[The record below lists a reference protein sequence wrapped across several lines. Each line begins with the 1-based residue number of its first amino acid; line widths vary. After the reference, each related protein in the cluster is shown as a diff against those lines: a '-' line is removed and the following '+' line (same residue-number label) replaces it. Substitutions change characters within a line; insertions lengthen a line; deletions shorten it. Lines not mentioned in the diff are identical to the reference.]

1 MNEGSWP
8 ARFQDVRPVGEGSQG
23 TVWRAFDTA
32 LGREV
37 ALKTSRS
44 ADPLQLAL
52 LKGEFRLVQEL
63 QHPGVVVP
71 LEVLAE
77 GETVWVVLPFV
88 DGQTLD
94 QWAGVLGD
102 EPAAARWARLRATIL
117 LVIDAVAALHEAG
130 MCHGD
135 LKPSNVLVDAHGAP
149 HLLDFGLAN
158 DTRRPAS
165 PQAIWGGTFAY
176 QAPEILAGDPPSPA
190 GDLYALGVLVA
201 ETTLGRRPDPFCS
214 PPWRPKSGDPEEL
227 TALLGGLLV
236 RGPAHR
242 RPASEILADLGGKTA
257 VAPIPFVGR
266 TTELA
271 QLRAAAQQAIRAP
284 APHVVRLQGA
294 SGIGKSGLLHEFAGQ
309 LEDAWS
315 VLWGRA
321 HALDHVPYNALDEI
335 LQQLA
340 LRIPAAYAVGA
351 DVGAVFTAF
360 RTAATEGP
368 AAAQPDARR
377 RSAFRGIVE
386 LISAMA
392 RLRPLALVVDDVQ
405 WADGPSSELLAAI
418 VEQAAGPLLVV
429 VAHRPSDTPP
439 VVQRLEAWANAG
451 RLTLSLDI
459 GPLQPD
465 DATELWHAL
474 GGGALAP
481 DGPDAG
487 HPLFLR
493 TLAAPHECGAND
505 IEQITASRFANLDA
519 EAQRVLAMVALAGE
533 PLTRRELRHAAALAA
548 DGRIIDLTRARWLSL
563 VGVGGE
569 RVESA
574 HDRIGAVI
582 RGRAT
587 EPAQLHGALYEARRH
602 TAAPA
607 SLWRHAHEAGLT
619 AAAAGHAWEAAER
632 AEAALAFEQAIAWF
646 ERCEQG
652 GGAGHTEATVHERL
666 AAALVYAGRGA
677 QAVNRYRRAAA
688 AVPDDGS
695 AQARREQLRL
705 SVAAADYEVRT
716 GHAQEGIN
724 AFAHLLGQIGEV
736 MPTEDRFASREAT
749 LRRIKS
755 LVFGWRPT
763 TVADLPATAVV
774 DLEVVRKAMTAF
786 AGVAP
791 QLTDCLGMRALD
803 QSKRVGCRRNLV
815 LALGTEATLEAMVGG
830 WPFDQRADDMLAWAE
845 AHRGEDPYLRAFVTQ
860 CTNVRA
866 FARGRFHDSVPAGTS
881 AVAQLRQRCP
891 GTEWE
896 VSVILSYTHHSQ
908 WWLGDLHAL
917 RDDVERALEDAERRG
932 DAFAANTHRLGEP
945 ALALLVD
952 DQHDRVLER
961 ANAAEACW
969 PDLPFHVYR
978 YLHAL
983 TVTGVH
989 LYRGEPEDA
998 WRRLDAAWPNLVRGN
1013 LLLLGVL
1020 AMHLWTARARAAIA
1034 TGRVSAARQAIR
1046 GLRKLKRLPQ
1056 AGPLADLM
1064 QGCLEDTPQLVEQ
1077 AATRLEGLGAP
1088 LWAAAARWRAG
1099 RGVDAFAPHRI
1110 AAPERF
1116 ASMLTPRPPTPVARR
1131 GWW

>member
-37 ALKTSRS
+37 ALKTARS

-52 LKGEFRLVQEL
+52 LKGEFRLLQEL
-63 QHPGVVVP
+63 QHPGIVVP

-77 GETVWVVLPFV
+77 GDTVWVVLPFV
-88 DGQTLD
+88 DGEALD
-94 QWAGVLGD
+94 QWAGAVGH
-102 EPAAARWARLRATIL
+102 EPAAIRWARLRPTIVSL
-117 LVIDAVAALHEAG
+117 IDAVAALHEAG

-158 DTRRPAS
+158 DTRRPAG
-165 PQAIWGGTFAY
+165 PQPIWGGTFAY
-176 QAPEILAGDPPSPA
+176 QAPEILAGDLPSPA
-190 GDLYALGVLVA
+190 GDLYALGVLLA
-201 ETTLGRRPDPFCS
+201 ETTLGRRPDPFS
-214 PPWRPKSGDPEEL
+214 TAPWRPEPDDPEEL
-227 TALLGGLLV
+227 TGLLDGLLP
-236 RGPAHR
+236 RAPADR
-242 RPASEILADLGGKTA
+242 QTASESLARLGGKT
-257 VAPIPFVGR
+257 VVSPIPFVGR
-266 TTELA
+266 TAELTR
-271 QLRAAAQQAIRAP
+271 LCAAAQQAIHAP
-284 APHVVRLQGA
+284 APQVVRLQGA
-294 SGIGKSGLLHEFAGQ
+294 SGIGKSGLLREFAGQ
-309 LEDAWS
+309 LEDDWS

-340 LRIPAAYAVGA
+340 LSIPPGHTPGA
-351 DVGAVFTAF
+351 DVGAVFAAF
-360 RTAATEGP
+360 RATATEGT

-377 RSAFRGIVE
+377 RNAFRGIVE
-386 LISAMA
+386 LVSAIT
-392 RLRPLALVVDDVQ
+392 RLRRLALVVDDVQ

-418 VEQAAGPLLVV
+418 VDQAPGPLLVV

-439 VVQRLEAWANAG
+439 MVQRMETWATSG
-451 RLTLSLDI
+451 RLALSLDI
-459 GPLQPD
+459 GPLRPD
-465 DATELWHAL
+465 DATELWRAL
-474 GGGALAP
+474 GGGAQAP

-493 TLAAPHECGAND
+493 TLAAPHASGEND
-505 IEQITASRFANLDA
+505 IEQITASRFATLDA

-533 PLTRRELRHAAALAA
+533 PLTRQELRTAAALAA

-582 RGRAT
+582 RGRAA
-587 EPAQLHGALYEARRH
+587 EPSRLHGALYEARRH

-755 LVFGWRPT
+755 LVFGWKPER
-763 TVADLPATAVV
+763 VADLPADQVV

-786 AGVAP
+786 SGVAP
-791 QLTDCLGMRALD
+791 QLTDCLGLRALD
-803 QSKRVGCRRNLV
+803 QSRKTGCRRNLV
-815 LALGTEATLEAMVGG
+815 LSLGTEASIEAMVGG
-830 WPFDQRADDMLAWAE
+830 WPLDRRADEMLSWIQDNAGAE
-845 AHRGEDPYLRAFVTQ
+845 PYLRAFVTQ
-860 CTNVRA
+860 CTNVVA
-866 FARGRFHDSVPAGTS
+866 FARGRFQDSALAGTS
-881 AVAQLRQRCP
+881 AVTQLRQRCP

-896 VSVILSYTHHSQ
+896 VSLILSYTHHSQ

-961 ANAAEACW
+961 ANTAEACW

-1020 AMHLWTARARAAIA
+1020 AMHLWSARARAAIA
-1034 TGRVSAARQAIR
+1034 TGRVSEARQAIR

-1056 AGPLADLM
+1056 ASPLANLM
-1064 QGCLEDTPQLVEQ
+1064 QGCLEDAPPLIER
-1077 AATRLEGLGAP
+1077 AAGGLEDLGAP

-1099 RGVDAFAPHRI
+1099 RGVDAFAAHRV

-1116 ASMLTPRPPTPVARR
+1116 AAMLTPRPPTPVARR